1 MQKGSDRLV
10 AMGGEPVDVA
20 GFMQRHANHPS
31 PILAGGSDAALQE
44 QLKNVTIPIQEGINA
59 ALNRVRQNIHTAY
72 DKVYDEIR
80 PYTGYKGQHEGVTNK
95 EINPIGFSRYT
106 EHTVDM
112 GGKQLNG
119 RHVHELQSD
128 LAQDVRELGH
138 KGKSVEKDREELA
151 TLKAKFDATDELDP
165 TQKIERAKL
174 DQRIDTLERRI
185 SVNAPGKYSLEQPF
199 AGFETSPAV
208 EMQLLMKN
216 AIQSTMR
223 ASQDFVTFPGK
234 ESSKASLYEKVLPNL
249 KQVVKD
255 LGGEKA
261 GFDIKPITLPNP
273 GKNEPT
279 VWGVVWSPET
289 AAKTLEKGIPFK
301 KGGMV
306 ERKNND
312 NRRYL

>member
-1 MQKGSDRLV
+1 M
-10 AMGGEPVDVA
+10 DVA
-20 GFMQRHANHPS
+20 GFLQRHAGHPS
-31 PILAGGSDAALQE
+31 PALAGGSDPALLE
-44 QLKNVTIPIQEGINA
+44 QVKDISAPIQDGINGA
-59 ALNRVRQNIHTAY
+59 IRQVRENIHTAY
-72 DKVYDEIR
+72 DKAYDQIR
-80 PYTGYKGQHEGVTNK
+80 PYTGYKGQHETVTNK
-95 EINPIGFSRYT
+95 DINPIGFSRYT

-112 GGKQLNG
+112 NGKQLKG

-138 KGKSVEKDREELA
+138 KGRSVEKDREELA
-151 TLKAKFDATDELDP
+151 ALKTKFNEMDELDP
-165 TQKIERAKL
+165 TQTLERAKL
-174 DQRIDTLERRI
+174 DKRIDTLERRI
-185 SVNAPGKYSLEQPF
+185 SVTAPGKYTLEQPF
-199 AGFETSPAV
+199 AGFETSPSV

-223 ASQDFVTFPGK
+223 AGQDFVTFPGK
-234 ESSKASLYEKVLPNL
+234 ESAKPKLYEKVLPNL
-249 KQVVKD
+249 KQAVKD

-306 ERKNND
+306 ERKNDD